1 MSKGK
6 RKNYYN
12 SNCHEHR
19 LAVLLFPIENVFFAV
34 HVVNPQFN
42 IPNKFK

>member
-1 MSKGK
+1 MSIDW
-6 RKNYYN
+6 
-12 SNCHEHR
+12 
-19 LAVLLFPIENVFFAV
+19 LFCFFQLKMFYFAV